1 MLKIKN
7 LFSKMLAIILAVT
20 MFALFVIPKV
30 VKGKEV
36 LRTIDV
42 DSIGVM
48 SYEEKIN
55 GLINQFD
62 SYDTT
67 YVAEN
72 GLLSFNAQSTITID
86 QVKNINFVNSYDEE
100 VVKKYETTLNPE
112 TMEFTIITKYF
123 QNDEIVKEETFIVI
137 PYYVEEEDDWKV
149 DLDNESVS
157 VKEVLASNNFEACIA
172 GVDDVVVVGC
182 AAVLFVVAVVVCAPV
197 VEEVV
202 TIVVEQVVEA
212 FKSFWGW
219 LKGLFTTKTVTTTI
233 TTTVYKYNVKIGSK
247 KYTLER
253 AENKVFT
260 ANKYY
265 VAVADTESGFVYI
278 STEDITY
285 AEAVSVLASTTMV
298 NAISGSNLRFVLST
312 YTLLSSDAQSV
323 ADVAATYLAG
333 NGSTFHAY
341 HNQDKYG
348 NKKKGIFYQ
357 HYHPCYPYVHG
368 TAHSFFGAPYV
379 NI

>member
-1 MLKIKN
+1 MLKTKN

-20 MFALFVIPKV
+20 MFALFVIPKP

-36 LRTIDV
+36 LRTIEV
-42 DSIGVM
+42 DNIGVM
-48 SYEEKIN
+48 SYEEKID

-72 GLLSFNAQSTITID
+72 GLLSFNAQETITID

-100 VVKKYETTLNPE
+100 VVKKYETTLNPK

-123 QNDEIVKEETFIVI
+123 QNDEIVKEEACVVI
-137 PYYVEEEDDWKV
+137 PYYVQEEDDWKV
-149 DLDNESVS
+149 ELDNESVS
-157 VKEVLASNNFEACIA
+157 VKEVLASNNFETCIA
-172 GVDDVVVVGC
+172 GVDDVVMVGG

-202 TIVVEQVVEA
+202 TTVVEVL
-212 FKSFWGW
+212 KSFWGW

-247 KYTLER
+247 QYTLER
-253 AENKVFT
+253 AEDKVFT

-265 VAVADTESGFVYI
+265 VVVADTESGFVYI

-312 YTLLSSDAQSV
+312 YTLLGSDAKSV
-323 ADVAATYLAG
+323 ADVAATYLGG

-341 HNQDKYG
+341 HNVDKYG

-368 TAHSFFGAPYV
+368 TAHSFFGTPYV